1 MRSASLVGWAAL
13 AALILASAV
22 LAPTVT
28 HSNPIPSPTIVLK
41 HEYIWVTFRQG
52 PGADGITV
60 TVTGIY
66 PFRNVGF
73 KELDMYF
80 PVPPEVIRD
89 GEAWVAVNGHQV
101 KYEVVGEGNITVSG
115 GEAKPFKYDSVLGV
129 LPMLKWHVKLDGG
142 LKDFTVNVT
151 YRYVLRPVEIEVPC
165 NCSPSGKV
173 GVFVYRTI
181 YAMATGRF
189 YYVYSKR
196 VVADVTLK
204 FIGPKFNYAKVNV
217 SLMPSPQEVS
227 EGYTKVTLAPRDGEV
242 IKFTIASDL
251 FKGMRRDMLF
261 KIWGYPLSM
270 PTTTKPQACATT
282 VTVTTTAAQSTTTV
296 TLTKTVTVATMVT
309 AINESTESAT
319 HATNHDTTTTSNI
332 STQNNAQ
339 RHSPSTATPL
349 MIGVGIALIAAIITS
364 IYLLRKR

>member
-1 MRSASLVGWAAL
+1 MLFIFLLFVIVLPLMSPIAS
-13 AALILASAV
+13 
-22 LAPTVT
+22 
-28 HSNPIPSPTIVLK
+28 SNPIPSPTVVLR
-41 HEYIWVTFRQG
+41 HEYINIRFIQG
-52 PGADGITV
+52 PGADSV
-60 TVTGIY
+60 TVIVTGVY

-89 GEAWVAVNGHQV
+89 GEAWVTVNGHQV
-101 KYEVVGEGNITVSG
+101 KYEVVGEGNITMSDG
-115 GEAKPFKYDSVLGV
+115 GVKPFKYDSVLGV
-129 LPMLKWHVKLDGG
+129 LPMLKWHVKLNGG